1 MLILILYVVFLLARK
16 KEGKKVLNP
25 VEYKNYQRDLFFSLK
40 NSTFASMTE
49 GQLEIFVKEYCKN
62 YDWEYYKLLCSLE
75 REKPDEPP

>member
-1 MLILILYVVFLLARK
+1 MLILLLYVVFLLVRK

-40 NSTFASMTE
+40 NSTFAYMTE
-49 GQLEIFVKEYCKN
+49 EALETFVEEYCQH

-75 REKPDEPP
+75 GEEPDEPP